1 MGWRRQRWQ
10 EGAGRPVRPKVRSLS
25 VDERVNYLKAM
36 IRAIERSPVLTA
48 LSFDVRILRGRFYV
62 ERHSRDADGALIDTE
77 PLGRI
82 TPLADAAASL
92 LLEVEFRAGSWSEI
106 TEGSV
111 QKLMNAIAN
120 DTKGTFHGLGA
131 LNKSLR
137 KTGQEPSPSLI
148 EMRGK
153 AKFIFSETGQ
163 PCSVQEALFHYFQ
176 VPIHVIAE
184 PRIWYQYH
192 RIPQIVEVSQDRR
205 RVLVRFSASSLSGEF
220 EGTCLYVCRDGT
232 WEAYTIKPSESDDIG
247 TAETWLAKRKW
258 RAWT

>member
-1 MGWRRQRWQ
+1 MGWGRQRWQ
-10 EGAGRPVRPKVRSLS
+10 EGAGRPARPKVRSLS
-25 VDERVNYLKAM
+25 VDERDKYLNAM

-48 LSFDVRILRGRFYV
+48 LSFEARILRGRFYV
-62 ERHSRDADGALIDTE
+62 ERHSRDADGALIGTE

-92 LLEVEFRAGSWSEI
+92 LLEVEFRTGSWSEI
-106 TEGSV
+106 TKGSV
-111 QKLMNAIAN
+111 QKVMNAIAN
-120 DTKGTFHGLGA
+120 DTKGTFHGLGS
-131 LNKSLR
+131 LNKSLQ
-137 KTGQEPSPSLI
+137 KAGQGSSPSPV

-153 AKFIFSETGQ
+153 AKFVFSETGQ
-163 PCSVQEALFHYFQ
+163 TCSSQEALFHFFH
-176 VPIHVIAE
+176 VPIPVIAE

-192 RIPQIVEVSQDRR
+192 RKPHIVEVSQDRR

-220 EGTCLYVCRDGT
+220 GGTCLYICRDGT

-247 TAETWLAKRKW
+247 SAETWLAKRKW